1 MSVADYNCED
11 LVSRIKAK
19 VYDCIDLRED
29 VNDEQLK
36 ELIGYCVRQESKN
49 SYITVA
55 MREDI
60 EKQLFNSIRK
70 FDVIQEL
77 LDDDRVT
84 EIMINGCRDVF
95 VEKDGRITKWSKSFD
110 NSDKLQDVAQ
120 RIAGIS
126 NKLVNESVPIV
137 DTRLVDGSR
146 VNIVLKPIA
155 IDGPVITIRKFYET
169 PLTMEHLISIN
180 SVSEEAAEFLKNAV
194 KARYNIFIS
203 GGTGAG
209 KTTFLNILSDYIPK
223 DERVITIEDSAE
235 LKLYGVENLVR
246 LEARNANMEGN
257 NAVTIRDLIRASL
270 RMRPDRIIVGEVRGE
285 ETLDM
290 IQAMNTGHLVR
301 ASYQRFYRYSLMTIG
316 SLTDTEKQGVLA
328 CL

>member
-19 VYDCIDLRED
+19 VYDCMDLRED

-120 RIAGIS
+120 RIAGMS

-180 SVSEEAAEFLKNAV
+180 SVSEEAAVFLKNAV

-203 GGTGAG
+203 GDNSIIGLSQMTFRKKRVA
-209 KTTFLNILSDYIPK
+209 KT
-223 DERVITIEDSAE
+223 
-235 LKLYGVENLVR
+235 
-246 LEARNANMEGN
+246 
-257 NAVTIRDLIRASL
+257 
-270 RMRPDRIIVGEVRGE
+270 
-285 ETLDM
+285 
-290 IQAMNTGHLVR
+290 
-301 ASYQRFYRYSLMTIG
+301 
-316 SLTDTEKQGVLA
+316 
-328 CL
+328 